1 MVLHSIEAPLP
12 QMKAQ
17 ADVIVQATAQTEE
30 ALKRFGNLRREAS
43 SRTGSRSIGWRT
55 RATSSTGGRSP
66 TCSAA
71 ITRAM
76 DVLKWK
82 EIIET
87 LEEALD
93 ALENVANVIEAVTL
107 KHA

>member
-1 MVLHSIEAPLP
+1 
-12 QMKAQ
+12 
-17 ADVIVQATAQTEE
+17 
-30 ALKRFGNLRREAS
+30 
-43 SRTGSRSIGWRT
+43 
-55 RATSSTGGRSP
+55 
-66 TCSAA
+66 
-71 ITRAM
+71 M

-93 ALENVANVIEAVTL
+93 GLENVANVIEAVTL

>member
-1 MVLHSIEAPLP
+1 
-12 QMKAQ
+12 
-17 ADVIVQATAQTEE
+17 
-30 ALKRFGNLRREAS
+30 
-43 SRTGSRSIGWRT
+43 
-55 RATSSTGGRSP
+55 
-66 TCSAA
+66 
-71 ITRAM
+71 M

-93 ALENVANVIEAVTL
+93 GLENVANVIESVTL